1 MQCLQ
6 IPYPHLAYHTLKFV
20 FQRKELV
27 IFDLISFWEQNEPN
41 WSAIFLLCQMKLSRA
56 TVIMS
61 LQVCLIPKKCL
72 RGIFFSCRKA
82 ELQRTLCPCSKV
94 ESAVLSWSWQ
104 IYLTCLK
111 KKKLALR
118 TFTLELTQDV
128 FPSEKTLG
136 NFAWCLPQIIF
147 GTAETHCF
155 PSSLSWIWRKDC
167 SFPFWSNHLIV
178 D

>member
-111 KKKLALR
+111 KKAC
-118 TFTLELTQDV
+118 TENIHIGTYT
-128 FPSEKTLG
+128 G
-136 NFAWCLPQIIF
+136 CLSQWENT
-147 GTAETHCF
+147 G
-155 PSSLSWIWRKDC
+155 
-167 SFPFWSNHLIV
+167 
-178 D
+178 

>member
-111 KKKLALR
+111 KK
-118 TFTLELTQDV
+118 
-128 FPSEKTLG
+128 
-136 NFAWCLPQIIF
+136 
-147 GTAETHCF
+147 
-155 PSSLSWIWRKDC
+155 SLHWEHSHWNLHRM
-167 SFPFWSNHLIV
+167 SFPVRKHWVILPGVSPKEFMAQLKLIV
-178 D
+178 SHLPCHGSGERIVLFLFEAII